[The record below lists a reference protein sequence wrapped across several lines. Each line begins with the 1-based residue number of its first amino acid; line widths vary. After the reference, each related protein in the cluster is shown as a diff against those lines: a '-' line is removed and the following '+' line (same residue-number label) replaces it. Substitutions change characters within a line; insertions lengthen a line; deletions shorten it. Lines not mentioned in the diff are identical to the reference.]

1 MRSLGAALTLCTF
14 ASVVGGFGTIN
25 EPHFLQQHNEHEFI
39 TRLAFQCPVGQGS
52 DGVCFEQ
59 YSLDQLAG
67 HHVHILGIPVPGL
80 GSNGA
85 VGAPDTFD
93 MLPEG
98 PEAHCDDADYLD
110 VPDYPQSRAEAN
122 AKLQA
127 CIDHLRIRF
136 RQAVNAASRLLD
148 ERNRVQKTMVR
159 LISAGDCTFAF
170 PGLQSELSGRAKC
183 AVLEGFGRALHGIQD
198 FYSHSNWVDSHDP
211 SSPISIFNP
220 PGLAMNG
227 VAPFLDLRGNTTI
240 PADQI
245 PRNLTTGCFAL
256 PDALLGSGECQGRI
270 THHAL
275 SKDKGRI
282 YLDGTF
288 GDVDFDLRSQVVAT
302 NFPLAVQAAVE
313 HSRMVWADLRDEL
326 RLRYGSVIGDLMI
339 CSMVHDDPVRDCRK
353 RTLAIAVDTSFESE
367 LSGGM
372 AVEELVA
379 QEVDSRLSINGQDRI
394 ALITNQEN
402 AALRY
407 PMGPPSAPIFNFSHS
422 PAPLCFGCS
431 LELAIAET
439 INAQAETYT
448 DRGAIL
454 LLTTGAEP
462 PNQQA
467 QTLQQ
472 LARAAE
478 EGIRVHYA
486 CITMP
491 NSHPPFNV
499 PDNPKRARCSPFDAL
514 VPGILKTGG
523 IAAFINPHLA
533 ARAPAHFADTIMDRG
548 LTATDDDDATEHTR
562 VYPGVAL
569 ADFVSAEH
577 PSKSFAY
584 AVSVGEHVN
593 LTISSVADGPG
604 GGAEGCFTV
613 TLWYKYLDTVIEM
626 HPRCGDAAPLELAYE
641 ATEEF
646 DLVLEAEIDD
656 TPPRDQLRGQEE
668 ILFLVSIDTDMPEK
682 EEPAVEKRTRA
693 VGTGAAYGDGEFASC
708 VVPGEFDSTCGI
720 PNPLATAATSNLTAG
735 VTAGGTTVAGWQP

>member
-1 MRSLGAALTLCTF
+1 MISLGVALTLLSFTP
-14 ASVVGGFGTIN
+14 VVAGFGTIN
-25 EPHFLQQHNEHEFI
+25 EPRFLQQHNEHEFI

-110 VPDYPQSRAEAN
+110 IPGYPQTRAQAN

-136 RQAVNAASRLLD
+136 RQAVNAAARLLD
-148 ERNRVQKTMVR
+148 ERNRVGKKMVR

-170 PGLQSELSGRAKC
+170 PGLQNELSGRAKC

-198 FYSHSNWVDSHDP
+198 FYAHSNWVDSHDP
-211 SSPISIFNP
+211 RLPISVYNP
-220 PGLAMNG
+220 PGLGMNG
-227 VAPFLDLRGNTTI
+227 IAPFLDLRGNTTI
-240 PADQI
+240 PVDQI

-270 THHAL
+270 THHTL
-275 SKDKGRI
+275 SKDKGTI

-288 GDVDFDLRSQVVAT
+288 GEVEFDLRSQAVSS
-302 NFPLAVQAAVE
+302 NFPLAVRAAVQ

-326 RLRYGSVIGDLMI
+326 RLQYGPVVGELMI
-339 CSMVHDDPVRDCRK
+339 CSMVHDNPVRDCRK
-353 RTLAIAVDTSFESE
+353 RTLAVAVDTSSDSE
-367 LSGGM
+367 LSGGL

-379 QEVDSRLSINGQDRI
+379 QEVDSRLSIDGQDRV
-394 ALITNQEN
+394 ALITNQEK

-407 PMGPPSAPIFNFSHS
+407 PMGPPSAPMFNFSRS
-422 PAPLCFGCS
+422 SAPLCLDCS

-454 LLTTGAEP
+454 LITTGAEP
-462 PNQQA
+462 PSHQA

-486 CITMP
+486 CITLP
-491 NSHPPFNV
+491 NRAPPSSFS
-499 PDNPKRARCSPFDAL
+499 DDPKRARCSPFDTL
-514 VPGILKTGG
+514 VAGVLKTGG
-523 IAAFINPHLA
+523 VAAFINPLRA
-533 ARAPAHFADTIMDRG
+533 ARAASHFADTVMDHG

-569 ADFVSAEH
+569 ADFVSADH
-577 PSKSFAY
+577 PSRSFAY
-584 AVSVGEHVN
+584 PVSVGEHVN
-593 LTISSVADGPG
+593 ITVSSVADGPG

-613 TLWYKYLDTVIEM
+613 TLWYKYLGTVIEM
-626 HPRCGDAAPLELAYE
+626 HPRCGDAAPLELTYE
-641 ATEEF
+641 AAEEF

-656 TPPRDQLRGQEE
+656 TPPRDQLLGQEE
-668 ILFLVSIDTDMPEK
+668 ILFLVTLDTDMPEK
-682 EEPAVEKRTRA
+682 EETA
-693 VGTGAAYGDGEFASC
+693 VGRTTRDVSSRAADGDGGLASC
-708 VVPGEFDSTCGI
+708 GVPGEFDSTCGI
-720 PNPLATAATSNLTAG
+720 PPNSLAAVAADSLP
-735 VTAGGTTVAGWQP
+735 GG